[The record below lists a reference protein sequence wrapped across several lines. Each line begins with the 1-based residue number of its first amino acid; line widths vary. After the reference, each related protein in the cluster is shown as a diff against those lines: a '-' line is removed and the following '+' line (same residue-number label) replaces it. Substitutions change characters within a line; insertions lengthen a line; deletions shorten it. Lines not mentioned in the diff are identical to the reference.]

1 MLPSSHTPTGQFI
14 FPLRPMVA
22 HVAHSV
28 EITQK
33 RRRDVAGA
41 DQKANA
47 SYPKLPCRA
56 VAIGLLLQFLP
67 SDALT
72 VVFERRVEVPVVVL
86 LGFI

>member
-1 MLPSSHTPTGQFI
+1 M
-14 FPLRPMVA
+14 
-22 HVAHSV
+22 
-28 EITQK
+28 
-33 RRRDVAGA
+33 AGT

-56 VAIGLLLQFLP
+56 VAIGLLVQFVP

-72 VVFERRVEVPVVVL
+72 VVFEGRVEVPVVVL